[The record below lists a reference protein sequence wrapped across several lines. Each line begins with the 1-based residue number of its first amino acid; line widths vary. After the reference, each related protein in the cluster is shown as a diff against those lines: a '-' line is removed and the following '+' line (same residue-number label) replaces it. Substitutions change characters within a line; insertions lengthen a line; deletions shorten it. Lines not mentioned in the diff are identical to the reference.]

1 MTMNKVGVVTMKV
14 LCDSKVKLDHVMM
27 TTIKE
32 ELPQLI
38 LPAGVVEERIL
49 ENNNSNVKFFR
60 AQTGSCYFT
69 ATEERC
75 DVDDDQVILILS
87 PPTKCGGTRRLA
99 EQMTF
104 GDDLSK
110 YIQQNA

>member
-1 MTMNKVGVVTMKV
+1 V
-14 LCDSKVKLDHVMM
+14 LVKDATKKRFVHYV
-27 TTIKE
+27 
-32 ELPQLI
+32 
-38 LPAGVVEERIL
+38 GVVEERIL